1 MSEQPMVTKITYIIA
16 DINQAINK
24 KKIQLKSLVS
34 PSNIAFPTM
43 TDWVGLDRGP
53 AI

>member
-1 MSEQPMVTKITYIIA
+1 MSDQPMVTKITYIIA

-34 PSNIAFPTM
+34 PSNIAFPTI
-43 TDWVGLDRGP
+43 D
-53 AI
+53 